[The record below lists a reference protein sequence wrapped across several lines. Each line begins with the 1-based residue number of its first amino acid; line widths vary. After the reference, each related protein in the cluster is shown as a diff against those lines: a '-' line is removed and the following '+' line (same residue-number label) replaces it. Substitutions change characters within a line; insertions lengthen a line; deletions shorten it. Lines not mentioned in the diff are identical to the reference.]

1 MFRFTREVA
10 REMTRLPLPA
20 KFLIGLFIAIIFVV
34 ITQWERLTF
43 EKPPAPPRPPA
54 PAVTIAPPK
63 PEQRKFDFPEAQL
76 PDKSQAAAIEAAL
89 AKRMARVVITEP
101 KVESN
106 GSVIGNGQTI
116 YLYGI
121 KPFDSKKLC
130 TRASGE
136 RWACGLHAYATF
148 RNTIAKKELVCDPK
162 KILQNA
168 VSAVCH
174 KGKIDVALI
183 LVRDGLVEIEDN
195 VDDAEMVK
203 AQAFAKSRK
212 LGIWDR

>member
-1 MFRFTREVA
+1 MGRFV
-10 REMTRLPLPA
+10 REMVREMARLPLPA
-20 KFLIGLFIAIIFVV
+20 KFFISLFIAGIFVV
-34 ITQWERLTF
+34 VTQWERLTV
-43 EKPPAPPRPPA
+43 KAPPAPPA
-54 PAVTIAPPK
+54 PEVTIVPPK
-63 PEQRKFDFPEAQL
+63 PEQRSFDFPDVPLADQT
-76 PDKSQAAAIEAAL
+76 QAAAIESAL
-89 AKRMARVVITEP
+89 AKRMARVVIAQP
-101 KVESN
+101 KVEAN
-106 GSVIGNGQTI
+106 GSIISDGQAL

-162 KILQNA
+162 KILLNA
-168 VSAVCH
+168 VSATCRI
-174 KGKIDVALI
+174 GTTDVALT
-183 LVRDGLVEIEDN
+183 LVRDGLVELEDN
-195 VDDAEMVK
+195 IGDAELVK